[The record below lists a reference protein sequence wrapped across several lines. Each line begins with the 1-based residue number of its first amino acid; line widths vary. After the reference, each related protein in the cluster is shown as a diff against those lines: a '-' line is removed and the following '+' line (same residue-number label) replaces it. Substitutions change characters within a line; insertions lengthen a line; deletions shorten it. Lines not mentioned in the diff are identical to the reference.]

1 MMEPF
6 LADLINNPKISKV
19 IRYAIVS
26 VVSLFILYLGILCV
40 VESQMIIGKAF
51 GVILCALT
59 LVAVGYLFNKIHK
72 N

>member
-1 MMEPF
+1 MEPF
-6 LADLINNPKISKV
+6 LADLINNPKIPKV

-26 VVSLFILYLGILCV
+26 VVCLFIFYVGMMCAR
-40 VESQMIIGKAF
+40 ESPMLIGKAF

-59 LVAVGYLFNKIHK
+59 LAAEGHLINKIHK